1 MIKKIAILGS
11 TGSIGQTTCEIIKKN
26 KKDFKVILLSTNNNI
41 SKIYK
46 QALLFNVKN
55 LIIKNK
61 LKYFK
66 YQKKFERKKIKV
78 FFNDDDLDKIFKKK
92 IDYTMCSVSGLAG
105 LKSTLK
111 AIEFS
116 KTVGIANKESIVC
129 AWNLISKKLKQYNTN
144 FIPIDSEHF
153 SIWTLLQNT
162 KISSVNEIIITASG
176 GPFLN
181 TSMSQLSKIKL
192 KEALNHPV
200 WSMGKKISIDSATMM
215 NKVFEVIE
223 AQRIFNIEL
232 KKFKILVHPDSYVH
246 SIIKFNNGI
255 TKILV
260 HDTNMKIPIF
270 NTLYQNSDKKLVSKK
285 LNITKLNNLN
295 FKNIDEKRF
304 PIVNILNYVSKKSSL
319 YETVI
324 VSANDLLVDL
334 FFDGKIKFLDIS
346 KYLIKTVKLKE
357 FNKFKH
363 ILPTNINQIIKLSK
377 YVRLK
382 IQSLSVRSQKS

>member
-66 YQKKFERKKIKV
+66 YQKKFARKKIKV

-215 NKVFEVIE
+215 NKIFEIIE
-223 AQRIFNIEL
+223 AQKIFNLDI
-232 KKFKILVHPDSYVH
+232 KKFKILIHPNSYIH
-246 SIIKFNNGI
+246 SIVKFNNGI
-255 TKILV
+255 IKILA
-260 HDTNMKIPIF
+260 HDTDMKIPII
-270 NTLYQNSDKKLVSKK
+270 NSIYNNNKIIKTKI
-285 LNITKLNNLN
+285 NIKNLNNLELS
-295 FKNIDEKRF
+295 KPDIIKF
-304 PIVNILNYVSKKSSL
+304 PSIKLLKYLNNNNSMFETIL
-319 YETVI
+319 T
-324 VSANDLLVDL
+324 SANDQLVD
-334 FFDGKIKFLDIS
+334 FFMQNKIKYLDIN
-346 KYLIKTVKLKE
+346 KYLNKIINLNE
-357 FNKFKH
+357 FKPYFKKK
-363 ILPTNINQIIKLSK
+363 PKDVNQIIKLST
-377 YVRLK
+377 YVKLK
-382 IQSLSVRSQKS
+382 TKLICDK

>member
-66 YQKKFERKKIKV
+66 YQKKFARKKIKV
-78 FFNDDDLDKIFKKK
+78 FFNDRDLDKIVKKK

-181 TSMSQLSKIKL
+181 TSMRQLSKIKL

-215 NKVFEVIE
+215 NKIFEIIE
-223 AQRIFNIEL
+223 AQKIFNLDI
-232 KKFKILVHPDSYVH
+232 KKFKILIHPNSYIH
-246 SIIKFNNGI
+246 SIVKFNNGI
-255 TKILV
+255 IKILA
-260 HDTNMKIPIF
+260 HDTDMKIPII
-270 NTLYQNSDKKLVSKK
+270 NSIYNNNKIIK
-285 LNITKLNNLN
+285 TKINLKNLNNLELS
-295 FKNIDEKRF
+295 KPNIIKF
-304 PIVNILNYVSKKSSL
+304 PS
-319 YETVI
+319 
-324 VSANDLLVDL
+324 
-334 FFDGKIKFLDIS
+334 IKFL
-346 KYLIKTVKLKE
+346 KYLNNNNSMFETILTAANDQLVDFFMQNKIKYLDINKYLNKIINLNE
-357 FNKFKH
+357 FKPYFKKK
-363 ILPTNINQIIKLSK
+363 PKDVNQIIKLST
-377 YVRLK
+377 YVKLK
-382 IQSLSVRSQKS
+382 TKLICDK

>member
-1 MIKKIAILGS
+1 MVKKIAILGS

-162 KISSVNEIIITASG
+162 KISSVSEIIITASG

-181 TSMSQLSKIKL
+181 TSMRQLSKIKL

-200 WSMGKKISIDSATMM
+200 WSMGKKISIDSATLM
-215 NKVFEVIE
+215 NKIFEIIE
-223 AQRIFNIEL
+223 AQKIFNLDI
-232 KKFKILVHPDSYVH
+232 KKFKILIHPNSYIH
-246 SIIKFNNGI
+246 SIVKFNNGI
-255 TKILV
+255 IKILA
-260 HDTNMKIPIF
+260 HDTDMKIPII
-270 NTLYQNSDKKLVSKK
+270 NSIYNNNKIIK
-285 LNITKLNNLN
+285 TKINLKSLNNLELS
-295 FKNIDEKRF
+295 KPDVIKF
-304 PIVNILNYVSKKSSL
+304 PS
-319 YETVI
+319 
-324 VSANDLLVDL
+324 
-334 FFDGKIKFLDIS
+334 IKFL
-346 KYLIKTVKLKE
+346 KYLNNNNSMFETILTAANDQLVAFFMQNKIKYLDINKYLNKIINLNE
-357 FNKFKH
+357 FKPYFKKK
-363 ILPTNINQIIKLSK
+363 PKNVNQIIKLST
-377 YVRLK
+377 YVKLK
-382 IQSLSVRSQKS
+382 TKLICEK

>member
-11 TGSIGQTTCEIIKKN
+11 TGSIGQTTCEIIEKN

-66 YQKKFERKKIKV
+66 YRKKFARKKIKV

-92 IDYTMCSVSGLAG
+92 IDYTMCAVSGLAG

-116 KTVGIANKESIVC
+116 RTVGIANKESIVC

-215 NKVFEVIE
+215 NKIFEIIE
-223 AQRIFNIEL
+223 AQKIFNLDI
-232 KKFKILVHPDSYVH
+232 KKFKILIHPNSYIH
-246 SIIKFNNGI
+246 SIVKFNNGI
-255 TKILV
+255 IKILA
-260 HDTNMKIPIF
+260 HDTDMKIPI
-270 NTLYQNSDKKLVSKK
+270 TNSIYNNNKIIK
-285 LNITKLNNLN
+285 TKINLKNLNNLELS
-295 FKNIDEKRF
+295 KPDIIKF
-304 PIVNILNYVSKKSSL
+304 PSIKLLKYLNNNNSMFETIL
-319 YETVI
+319 TA
-324 VSANDLLVDL
+324 ANDQLVD
-334 FFDGKIKFLDIS
+334 FFMQNKIKYLDIN
-346 KYLIKTVKLKE
+346 KYLNKIINLNE
-357 FNKFKH
+357 FKPYFKKK
-363 ILPTNINQIIKLSK
+363 PKDVNQIIKLST
-377 YVRLK
+377 YVKLK
-382 IQSLSVRSQKS
+382 TKLLCDK

>member
-11 TGSIGQTTCEIIKKN
+11 TGSIGQTTCEIIEKN

-66 YQKKFERKKIKV
+66 YRKKFARKKIKV

-215 NKVFEVIE
+215 NKIFEIIE
-223 AQRIFNIEL
+223 AQKIFNLDI
-232 KKFKILVHPDSYVH
+232 KKFKILIHPNSYIH
-246 SIIKFNNGI
+246 SIVKFNNGI
-255 TKILV
+255 IKILA
-260 HDTNMKIPIF
+260 HDTDMKIPI
-270 NTLYQNSDKKLVSKK
+270 TNSIYNNNKIIK
-285 LNITKLNNLN
+285 TKINLKNLNNLELS
-295 FKNIDEKRF
+295 KPDIIKF
-304 PIVNILNYVSKKSSL
+304 PSIKLLKYLNNNNSMFETIL
-319 YETVI
+319 TA
-324 VSANDLLVDL
+324 ANDQLVD
-334 FFDGKIKFLDIS
+334 FFMQNKIKYLDIN
-346 KYLIKTVKLKE
+346 KYLNKIINLNE
-357 FNKFKH
+357 FKPYFKKK
-363 ILPTNINQIIKLSK
+363 PKDVNQIIKLST
-377 YVRLK
+377 YVKLK
-382 IQSLSVRSQKS
+382 TKLICDK

>member
-1 MIKKIAILGS
+1 MVKKIAILGS

-111 AIEFS
+111 AIKFS

-215 NKVFEVIE
+215 NKIFEIIE
-223 AQRIFNIEL
+223 AQKIFNLDI
-232 KKFKILVHPDSYVH
+232 KKFKILIHPNSYIH
-246 SIIKFNNGI
+246 SIVKFNNGI
-255 TKILV
+255 IKILA
-260 HDTNMKIPIF
+260 HDTDMKIPII
-270 NTLYQNSDKKLVSKK
+270 NSIYNNNKIIK
-285 LNITKLNNLN
+285 TKINLKSLNNLELS
-295 FKNIDEKRF
+295 KPDIIKF
-304 PIVNILNYVSKKSSL
+304 PS
-319 YETVI
+319 
-324 VSANDLLVDL
+324 
-334 FFDGKIKFLDIS
+334 IKFL
-346 KYLIKTVKLKE
+346 KYLNNNNSMFETILTAANDQLVAFFMQNKIKYLDINKYLNKIINLNE
-357 FNKFKH
+357 FKPYFKKK
-363 ILPTNINQIIKLSK
+363 PKDVNQIIKLST
-377 YVRLK
+377 YVKLK
-382 IQSLSVRSQKS
+382 TKLICDK

>member
-26 KKDFKVILLSTNNNI
+26 KKNFKVILLSTNNNI

-215 NKVFEVIE
+215 NKIFEIIE
-223 AQRIFNIEL
+223 AQKIFNLDI
-232 KKFKILVHPDSYVH
+232 KKFKILIHPNSYIH
-246 SIIKFNNGI
+246 SIVKFNNGI
-255 TKILV
+255 IKILA
-260 HDTNMKIPIF
+260 HDTDMKIPII
-270 NTLYQNSDKKLVSKK
+270 NSIYNNNKIIK
-285 LNITKLNNLN
+285 TKINLKNLNNLELS
-295 FKNIDEKRF
+295 KPDIIKF
-304 PIVNILNYVSKKSSL
+304 PSIKLLKYLNNNNSMFETILTAS
-319 YETVI
+319 
-324 VSANDLLVDL
+324 NDQLVDY
-334 FFDGKIKFLDIS
+334 FIQNKIKYLDIN
-346 KYLIKTVKLKE
+346 KYLNKIINLNE
-357 FNKFKH
+357 FKPYFKKK
-363 ILPTNINQIIKLSK
+363 PKDVNQIIKLST
-377 YVRLK
+377 YVKLK
-382 IQSLSVRSQKS
+382 TKLICDR

>member
-11 TGSIGQTTCEIIKKN
+11 TGSIGQTTCEIIEKN
-26 KKDFKVILLSTNNNI
+26 KKDFKVMLLSTNNNI

-66 YQKKFERKKIKV
+66 YRKKFARKKIKV

-215 NKVFEVIE
+215 NKIFEIIE
-223 AQRIFNIEL
+223 AQKIFNLDI
-232 KKFKILVHPDSYVH
+232 KKFKILIHPNSYIH
-246 SIIKFNNGI
+246 SIVKFNNGI
-255 TKILV
+255 IKILA
-260 HDTNMKIPIF
+260 HDTDMKIPI
-270 NTLYQNSDKKLVSKK
+270 TNSIYNNNKIIK
-285 LNITKLNNLN
+285 TKINLKNLNNLELS
-295 FKNIDEKRF
+295 KPDIIKF
-304 PIVNILNYVSKKSSL
+304 PS
-319 YETVI
+319 
-324 VSANDLLVDL
+324 
-334 FFDGKIKFLDIS
+334 IKFL
-346 KYLIKTVKLKE
+346 KYLNNNNSMFETILTAANDQLVDFFMQNKIKYLDIYKYLNKIINLNE
-357 FNKFKH
+357 FKPYFKKK
-363 ILPTNINQIIKLSK
+363 PKDVNQIIKLST
-377 YVRLK
+377 YVKLK
-382 IQSLSVRSQKS
+382 TKLICDK